1 MQCMP
6 SIYIARTSS
15 GDDDD
20 TIDLGLCHPPWDNR
34 VRALGR
40 WCKAVVEIVR
50 ATLPPLLYNSL
61 QALLEKAEACLDY
74 VSRKRIFGGAFEANL
89 TSIRNHPHEWS
100 AKDVGD
106 GCYGLSPT

>member
-15 GDDDD
+15 GDGD
-20 TIDLGLCHPPWDNR
+20 TIDLGLYHPPWDNR
-34 VRALGR
+34 LRALGW

-50 ATLPPLLYNSL
+50 CATLLPLPNIQL
-61 QALLEKAEACLDY
+61 QALLEKAEACLGY